1 MNLDKDKVTH
11 TLTSDTLPKLEGI
24 VRYHED
30 IIRKK

>member
-1 MNLDKDKVTH
+1 MNLDKDKVINA
-11 TLTSDTLPKLEGI
+11 LISDTLPKLEGI